1 MDYDIMTREQA
12 LALGVVRPD
21 TGSINISGAKRVD
34 QHSPRRL
41 RNTPAGYLP
50 TNELTVTELLNII
63 LPRVMADNALENV
76 NEHVLFALWV
86 RLDEEIQQR
95 RQPEFVHM
103 PDEEP
108 PFDTDYSEDGELFAL
123 REGGV
128 M

>member
-12 LALGVVRPD
+12 IALGVVRPD
-21 TGSINISGAKRVD
+21 TGSINIPRAKKVD
-34 QHSPRRL
+34 QHSPRPSL
-41 RNTPAGYLP
+41 DSMST
-50 TNELTVTELLNII
+50 TELFNVL
-63 LPRVMADNALENV
+63 LPRAMQDNALENV
-76 NEHVLFALWV
+76 SEHVLFALWV

-103 PDEEP
+103 EMVDG
-108 PFDTDYSEDGELFAL
+108 DDNNDDEDGGVFSM